1 MARTIKKGYY
11 VRGQF
16 VAEGSDLDL
25 QLKRELK
32 GDGEISKTDLKR
44 ESSELQKI
52 GEDLMNLRPDLM
64 QPLDLPEKLKDA
76 IAAARG
82 ITNFEGK
89 RRQIQFIGKLM
100 RQLDH
105 DQIEAAKRALAEQYA
120 PSVQDTLLL
129 HEAEH
134 WRDQLLADE
143 DAASLWLT
151 RYPETDS
158 QQMRALIRQAR
169 KDLLPTD
176 AKALGLG
183 LAPRQTRSY
192 RELFQ
197 LIKQQLTSHA
207 QHPTQP

>member
-25 QLKRELK
+25 QLKCELK

-44 ESSELQKI
+44 ESIELQKI

-176 AKALGLG
+176 AKALSLG

>member
-44 ESSELQKI
+44 ESSEFQKI

-176 AKALGLG
+176 AKALSLG